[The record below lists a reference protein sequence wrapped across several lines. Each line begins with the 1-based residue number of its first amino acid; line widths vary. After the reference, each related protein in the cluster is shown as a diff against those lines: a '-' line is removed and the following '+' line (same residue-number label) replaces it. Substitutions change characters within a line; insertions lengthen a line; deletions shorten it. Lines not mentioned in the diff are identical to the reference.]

1 MGQQTSESWTKWQK
15 VDLKK
20 KRKEKKKKKER
31 RKKERIYLWIIFKK
45 IYKKSNY
52 YKFLFIYKNNI
63 KFS

>member
-20 KRKEKKKKKER
+20 KIEKRKR
-31 RKKERIYLWIIFKK
+31 GFFCGLFFKK
-45 IYKKSNY
+45 FVKKTNY